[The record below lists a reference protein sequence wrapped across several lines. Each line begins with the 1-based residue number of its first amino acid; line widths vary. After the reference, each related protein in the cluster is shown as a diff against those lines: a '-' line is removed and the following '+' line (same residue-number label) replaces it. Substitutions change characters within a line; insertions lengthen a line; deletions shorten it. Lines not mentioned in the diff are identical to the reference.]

1 MVKLKTFFL
10 ALLLMVIP
18 KSLWAYTVSEII
30 TINNLKYEVLTV
42 TGVHQL
48 RFVGTE
54 ASVSGTLTIP
64 GTFNN
69 GQGTSFIVT
78 EIGARTGVTTSPNVT
93 SVIIP
98 ETVTKIGASSF
109 DGSKITKV
117 SIPKSV
123 TDIDTRVWALL
134 GYNPQCIVDG
144 DNPAFE
150 STTEGILYT
159 RGKEELRSIPS
170 TLLKETGQTTYVVD
184 ENVKH
189 ITFLAFNK
197 LEGLQRIVLPKNL
210 AKVDEGSPSIAS
222 TQPLLEAFE
231 IAPGG
236 NPNYEVKD
244 DVLFTKGLNKL
255 VFYPYAKNVA
265 DYKVP
270 DGVKEIA
277 SYGIVSNQNMTRIDL
292 NQVTKINISALVS
305 LNKLTTIKLP
315 KDLKREGLVEGAFE
329 NCQSLE
335 AYEVADGNTDFY
347 AKEGVLFSADKQ
359 ILYFYPLAKPET
371 SYTIPA
377 TVKTIS
383 VKSFM
388 GARKIVSLVIPASVE
403 YLNEQAFRQTNLET
417 VTFLEQSNMKKIDN
431 YVFWQC
437 PKLREVTLP
446 SSITAIGKAFVDCK
460 MLETINVP
468 GGSKLQTIEEDAF
481 SRKLDNLKHVNFLG
495 SCELKTIKKNAFA
508 NLPNLESFI
517 VPKTVTSI
525 ELNAF
530 NGCAKLAT
538 VEFDP
543 NADIQTIG
551 AGAFS
556 NCGLQNFTVPSNVQ
570 TIEREAFNN
579 CQALTVVNV
588 SEKTT
593 SISPEAFKSC
603 SNLTAINVSK
613 KNTEYSS
620 VDGYLL
626 SKNKETLK
634 IFPPGKANE
643 HFTLLPPSI
652 TAIGDYAFY
661 NCQELKNVTIP
672 NLVTSIGKRAFGG
685 CSNLNTITFLCDNK
699 IDPANINQNPSERS
713 FDDGNEAPNLMDKI
727 DIHVRQEKLSDY
739 NSDPFYNGKF
749 KSISPSFVK
758 DTEEYIA
765 VSDNSV
771 DMLKTTRQ
779 DETFVLPT
787 TVTHDS
793 KTYKV
798 SMIGDYAFQHVSS
811 GIKEVVVKKDV
822 EYIGAQAFITN
833 RTDTTSIIK
842 SVFFIE
848 SNPTNQMLSTTRFD
862 LDDTGKNYNEFAKTT
877 TIYVKKTALP
887 VYQEKWAK
895 KVYKIATD
903 SEEKSPYDFT
913 SQLEFKIKDVK
924 ISKKYGTFAREFD
937 VDFSDY
943 YNEKHRSEVAAF
955 VASTKILDGPGDYGT
970 ATKHVQMTS
979 VDKKGGYTASY
990 SYVPAYTGVLLKVLD
1005 KEATDADFYYTIGEQ
1020 DQQVYNVT
1028 NNVMTGV
1035 TVNPLAS
1042 LVATAAA
1049 PIYVMQGGTFRK
1061 AENTISNFPIHKAYM
1076 KFSALPAG
1084 TRVVFDFDDTTTGI
1098 ESIESI
1104 DTGCSNHAADVY
1116 YNLQGQRINKPQQ
1129 AGLYILNGA
1138 KVIIK

>member
-1 MVKLKTFFL
+1 M
-10 ALLLMVIP
+10 
-18 KSLWAYTVSEII
+18 
-30 TINNLKYEVLTV
+30 
-42 TGVHQL
+42 
-48 RFVGTE
+48 
-54 ASVSGTLTIP
+54 
-64 GTFNN
+64 
-69 GQGTSFIVT
+69 TS
-78 EIGARTGVTTSPNVT
+78 
-93 SVIIP
+93 
-98 ETVTKIGASSF
+98 
-109 DGSKITKV
+109 
-117 SIPKSV
+117 
-123 TDIDTRVWALL
+123 
-134 GYNPQCIVDG
+134 
-144 DNPAFE
+144 
-150 STTEGILYT
+150 
-159 RGKEELRSIPS
+159 
-170 TLLKETGQTTYVVD
+170 
-184 ENVKH
+184 
-189 ITFLAFNK
+189 
-197 LEGLQRIVLPKNL
+197 
-210 AKVDEGSPSIAS
+210 
-222 TQPLLEAFE
+222 
-231 IAPGG
+231 
-236 NPNYEVKD
+236 
-244 DVLFTKGLNKL
+244 
-255 VFYPYAKNVA
+255 
-265 DYKVP
+265 
-270 DGVKEIA
+270 
-277 SYGIVSNQNMTRIDL
+277 
-292 NQVTKINISALVS
+292 
-305 LNKLTTIKLP
+305 
-315 KDLKREGLVEGAFE
+315 
-329 NCQSLE
+329 
-335 AYEVADGNTDFY
+335 
-347 AKEGVLFSADKQ
+347 
-359 ILYFYPLAKPET
+359 
-371 SYTIPA
+371 
-377 TVKTIS
+377 
-383 VKSFM
+383 
-388 GARKIVSLVIPASVE
+388 
-403 YLNEQAFRQTNLET
+403 
-417 VTFLEQSNMKKIDN
+417 
-431 YVFWQC
+431 
-437 PKLREVTLP
+437 
-446 SSITAIGKAFVDCK
+446 
-460 MLETINVP
+460 
-468 GGSKLQTIEEDAF
+468 
-481 SRKLDNLKHVNFLG
+481 
-495 SCELKTIKKNAFA
+495 
-508 NLPNLESFI
+508 
-517 VPKTVTSI
+517 
-525 ELNAF
+525 
-530 NGCAKLAT
+530 
-538 VEFDP
+538 
-543 NADIQTIG
+543 
-551 AGAFS
+551 
-556 NCGLQNFTVPSNVQ
+556 
-570 TIEREAFNN
+570 
-579 CQALTVVNV
+579 
-588 SEKTT
+588 
-593 SISPEAFKSC
+593 
-603 SNLTAINVSK
+603 
-613 KNTEYSS
+613 
-620 VDGYLL
+620 
-626 SKNKETLK
+626 
-634 IFPPGKANE
+634 
-643 HFTLLPPSI
+643 
-652 TAIGDYAFY
+652 IGDYAFY

-739 NSDPFYNGKF
+739 NSDPFYHGKF

-798 SMIGDYAFQHVSS
+798 SMIGDYAFQHVTS

-943 YNEKHRSEVAAF
+943 YNQNHRSEVAAF
-955 VASTKILDGPGDYGT
+955 VASTKILDGKGDYGT
-970 ATKHVQMTS
+970 ATKHVRMTS
-979 VDKKGGYTASY
+979 VDKNDGYTGSY

-1005 KEATDADFYYTIGEQ
+1005 KEATDTDFYYTIGEQ

-1104 DTGCSNHAADVY
+1104 DTESSNRAADVY